1 MDIKAILEKYFK
13 DVTLTEDVKTEL
25 ETIWTTAITEA
36 VNQKIEE
43 VKKETEERLEEQC
56 RVDLNEFKETLVD
69 NLNKYL
75 DYAVDEFVKENEL
88 AEISKVKVEMAESTM
103 KGLLDIIGGHYIKI
117 DETKIDVVKDL
128 EAKVESLTAKLDE
141 QTDSLLEE
149 RQQVFEY
156 EKALS
161 FKRLCEGLSDNESDK
176 LLSLV
181 EDVHA
186 DDIESFEKKLTIIKE
201 KFVKSSGNKEEET
214 LNEDIDETIDK
225 NLDHLKKYLPKAY

>member
-103 KGLLDIIGGHYIKI
+103 KGLLDIIGGHYIK
-117 DETKIDVVKDL
+117 
-128 EAKVESLTAKLDE
+128 
-141 QTDSLLEE
+141 
-149 RQQVFEY
+149 
-156 EKALS
+156 
-161 FKRLCEGLSDNESDK
+161 
-176 LLSLV
+176 
-181 EDVHA
+181 
-186 DDIESFEKKLTIIKE
+186 
-201 KFVKSSGNKEEET
+201 
-214 LNEDIDETIDK
+214 
-225 NLDHLKKYLPKAY
+225 

>member
-141 QTDSLLEE
+141 D
-149 RQQVFEY
+149 R
-156 EKALS
+156 
-161 FKRLCEGLSDNESDK
+161 
-176 LLSLV
+176 
-181 EDVHA
+181 
-186 DDIESFEKKLTIIKE
+186 
-201 KFVKSSGNKEEET
+201 KSVV
-214 LNEDIDETIDK
+214 
-225 NLDHLKKYLPKAY
+225 